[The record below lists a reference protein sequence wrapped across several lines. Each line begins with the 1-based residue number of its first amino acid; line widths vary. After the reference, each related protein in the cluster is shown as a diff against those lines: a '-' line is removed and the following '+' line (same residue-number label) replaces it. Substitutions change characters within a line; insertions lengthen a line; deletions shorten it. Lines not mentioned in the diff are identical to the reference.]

1 MRNLHSYS
9 VDILYENRLKQLNMN
24 KKQLLILGTIARSG
38 THYSKFL
45 IGNYLKLAAGNSDGS
60 LTGEEMYSMLPNRWY
75 KSYLNVRNMPFGS
88 IWPDEYKKPTPHL
101 ELLGLQDIARSHEIY
116 QTRFWDDSPVLHLY
130 RNPLD
135 YAVSIYYYM
144 YKNRQGAIKVK
155 SPVEVLDLRFN
166 SYVRMYMS
174 YRMAARAGNAKLLR
188 ISYEDLKRYPETCLR
203 IILRWLGVE
212 PRDSLVN
219 LAVQYSAIKNVKKL
233 EEAGGVVNPTATSL
247 KGKFA
252 RDGSIGQWK
261 KYFNNTDINRFRQKF
276 KDVGIS
282 LDEFTLEP

>member
-1 MRNLHSYS
+1 MSAIKSFVKRVLPKPVERVMRNLHSYS

-174 YRMAARAGNAKLLR
+174 YRMAARAGNAKNFL
-188 ISYEDLKRYPETCLR
+188 
-203 IILRWLGVE
+203 
-212 PRDSLVN
+212 
-219 LAVQYSAIKNVKKL
+219 
-233 EEAGGVVNPTATSL
+233 
-247 KGKFA
+247 
-252 RDGSIGQWK
+252 
-261 KYFNNTDINRFRQKF
+261 
-276 KDVGIS
+276 
-282 LDEFTLEP
+282 